1 MGDSVAFARVQ
12 VPGCCLWKL
21 RVRGKSLAS
30 FAEDVLASIA
40 EDVLASTAKDVL
52 AAIAEDVLVNF
63 DCLVDMEV

>member
-30 FAEDVLASIA
+30 
-40 EDVLASTAKDVL
+40 
-52 AAIAEDVLVNF
+52 IAEDVLVIFDSSVIWNF
-63 DCLVDMEV
+63 DGVDGIVISRSAVERKSNDQS